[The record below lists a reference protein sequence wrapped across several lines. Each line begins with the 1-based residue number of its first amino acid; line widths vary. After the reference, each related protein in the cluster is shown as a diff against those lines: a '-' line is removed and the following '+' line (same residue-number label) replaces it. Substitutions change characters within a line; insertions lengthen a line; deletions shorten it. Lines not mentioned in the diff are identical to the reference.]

1 MNATPEQMSGEANVR
16 HQKERNDFMPVIAR
30 FCGIVI
36 RLLCLRTLGT
46 RLHAF
51 HGNSEMIVDLAS
63 LRIIE
68 GNVPARESRMVM
80 AWAKMHQRELLAGLW
95 RLTPGRATWSGA
107 GAS

>member
-1 MNATPEQMSGEANVR
+1 
-16 HQKERNDFMPVIAR
+16 MPVIAR

-51 HGNSEMIVDLAS
+51 HGNTEMVVDLAS
-63 LRIIE
+63 LRVIQ
-68 GNVPARESRMVM
+68 GNVPDYQRRLVMV
-80 AWAKMHQRELLAGLW
+80 WAKMHQRELLAGLW
-95 RLTPGRATWSGA
+95 RLAPGKAALAGA